1 MSIAHILC
9 KNYFSGATGNWNL
22 LAHWA
27 IGFNFFPALLSPI
40 IIIIITIFIEE
51 AFSLK
56 SGLQKGPQKI
66 KNLQYWM
73 LKMFKKKLRLR
84 LKTNAKLKL
93 RLRLKTNAS

>member
-1 MSIAHILC
+1 MITFVVLKENETIINKDKLSSEMS
-9 KNYFSGATGNWNL
+9 
-22 LAHWA
+22 
-27 IGFNFFPALLSPI
+27 GFLDSEIIII

-73 LKMFKKKLRLR
+73 LKMFKK
-84 LKTNAKLKL
+84 N
-93 RLRLKTNAS
+93 

>member
-1 MSIAHILC
+1 MTWFGSLPIQESHVIHALASIFA
-9 KNYFSGATGNWNL
+9 NN
-22 LAHWA
+22 
-27 IGFNFFPALLSPI
+27 